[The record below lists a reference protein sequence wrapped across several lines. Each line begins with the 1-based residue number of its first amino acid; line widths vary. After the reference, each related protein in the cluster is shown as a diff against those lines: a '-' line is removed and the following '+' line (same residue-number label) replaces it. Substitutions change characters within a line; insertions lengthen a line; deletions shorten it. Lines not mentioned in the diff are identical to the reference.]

1 VGSGDRGGG
10 GGSGGRAG
18 DGGGGSGGG
27 GGGGGQ
33 ECGVMGT
40 EVTRWY
46 GGGGIGGHVG
56 LMDNIM
62 SESLDRASGP
72 GGTVFFR
79 QPTTDQQ

>member
-10 GGSGGRAG
+10 GSGGRAG
-18 DGGGGSGGG
+18 GGVG

>member
-1 VGSGDRGGG
+1 MGSGDRGG

-18 DGGGGSGGG
+18 GGVG

>member
-1 VGSGDRGGG
+1 
-10 GGSGGRAG
+10 
-18 DGGGGSGGG
+18 
-27 GGGGGQ
+27 
-33 ECGVMGT
+33 MGT

-62 SESLDRASGP
+62 SESLNRASGP

-79 QPTTDQQ
+79 QPTDQQ